1 MKGKIYLI
9 GGGEIAKG
17 ETKIIDE
24 SIKQSA
30 SKGSFFVFFP
40 SAAGDSAGYINTIES
55 VYGEYFEVIAAT
67 KEKGRIF
74 VQEAIKKASV
84 IYLGGGTT
92 KLLLDFF
99 KEWELTLLLRE
110 AYERGIIIAGMSAGA
125 QALCAY
131 YIHEE
136 DGLFELRKG
145 WGFAPMCCLV
155 HANEPSFLNSKK
167 LYSDFAEKDD
177 IKMIGIGEKS
187 AWCIDNSEEYSIGDG
202 TIWGNQ

>member
-30 SKGSFFVFFP
+30 SRGSLFVFFP
-40 SAAGDSAGYINTIES
+40 SAAGDSAGYIKIIEA
-55 VYGEYFEVIAAT
+55 VYGEYFQVVAAT
-67 KEKGRIF
+67 KEKGRSF
-74 VQEAIKKASV
+74 VQDVIKKATV

-99 KEWELTLLLRE
+99 EEWELALLLRE
-110 AYERGIIIAGMSAGA
+110 AYEGGAIIAGMSAGA

-131 YIHEE
+131 YIHDE
-136 DGLFELRKG
+136 DELFELRKG
-145 WGFAPMCCLV
+145 WGFVPMCCLV
-155 HANEPSFLNSKK
+155 HANETSFVKAKK
-167 LYSDFAEKDD
+167 LYSDSRGEEGVK
-177 IKMIGIGEKS
+177 IIGIGEKA
-187 AWCIDNSEEYSIGDG
+187 AWCIDRSGEHSVGNGM
-202 TIWGNQ
+202 IW